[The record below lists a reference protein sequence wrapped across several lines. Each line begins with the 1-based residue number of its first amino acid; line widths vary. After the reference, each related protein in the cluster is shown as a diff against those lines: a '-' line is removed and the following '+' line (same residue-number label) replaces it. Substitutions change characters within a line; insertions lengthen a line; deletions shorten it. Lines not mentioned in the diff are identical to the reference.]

1 MGTQANIL
9 LKKMDGRKHRVRIVI
24 N

>member
-9 LKKMDGRKHRVRIVI
+9 LKKMDVRKHRVRIVI